1 MLQAIFFETDMTQGV
16 KMQRLGRLFASGD
29 KAAHTFKVRVK
40 GADLS
45 GYSADGYM
53 IRATN
58 DTVLVSAT
66 VDGDTVIATLP
77 EACYTVPGGF
87 SLIIRVSKSDE
98 QTAVFWGVGTI
109 TRSRT
114 DVVVDTEK
122 KIPSLEELLAQIDAL
137 NTATSE
143 AKKATTAA
151 NDAYQRA
158 DAAAKQAA
166 TSATSADAAAQRAE
180 TAAKGWENDK
190 ASDSAKL
197 GGKEP
202 RYYIQPRN
210 LLDNSDF
217 TNLVAQAGIGGMHG
231 TERYAADRW
240 WNQYRYGNISQNS
253 SGLTIEYTE
262 NQCWITQKLEL
273 DAYVGKEL
281 TLAVQTTDGLAIG
294 HCNEFS
300 TTGIM
305 ISIVSVPDLL
315 VRLQDNTVSIISMM
329 QNIPKTIVWAA
340 LYEGGYNAETLP
352 PYVPKGYAA
361 ELAECMRYYRVL
373 HIGGVGKG
381 AYIGG
386 VWPITPLLRI
396 DSPTATLIGAIQT
409 TNGETTISRGGF
421 EPGMGSIRMDCI
433 VTSSDFNWWQATYEV
448 SADL

>member
-29 KAAHTFKVRVK
+29 RAAHTFKVRVK

-137 NTATSE
+137 NAATSE

-158 DAAAKQAA
+158 DTAAKQAT

-197 GGKEP
+197 GGKAPE
-202 RYYIQPRN
+202 YYIQPRN

-217 TNLVAQAGIGGMHG
+217 ANPVNQRGLATYETSWGM
-231 TERYAADRW
+231 TIDRW
-240 WNQYRYGNISQNS
+240 YIGHSDGDNGGKTS
-253 SGLTIEYTE
+253 LTISEHGIVVKNLSTQGYSYIQTRVPSNAVVAGKEYTLAFKRNE
-262 NQCWITQKLEL
+262 NIEIVTLISDYTSQALAQYGFLPVVIENRNIG
-273 DAYVGKEL
+273 DA
-281 TLAVQTTDGLAIG
+281 
-294 HCNEFS
+294 
-300 TTGIM
+300 
-305 ISIVSVPDLL
+305 SIEWV
-315 VRLQDNTVSIISMM
+315 
-329 QNIPKTIVWAA
+329 A
-340 LYEGGYNAETLP
+340 LYEGVYMLETLP
-352 PYVPKGYAA
+352 PYKEKDYAV
-361 ELAECMRYYRVL
+361 EMAECKRYYEEFE
-373 HIGGVGKG
+373 VGEVALKSTVEEY
-381 AYIGG
+381 AHD
-386 VWPITPLLRI
+386 LLIQYNEKRI
-396 DSPTATLIGAIQT
+396 IP
-409 TNGETTISRGGF
+409 TISYSGTNVSGVRGI
-421 EPGMGSIRMDCI
+421 SK
-433 VTSSDFNWWQATYEV
+433 SSCVFYSTDMSQPSVLNTV
-448 SADL
+448 KISADL